1 MRNIA
6 IMLALLLGAFGISL
20 AVGAS
25 TGHAGRTAVAAVF
38 FFTALGHFAK
48 PAEMQ
53 EMIPP
58 WVPERKLVVL
68 TSGFF
73 ELVLALGILIPS
85 SSHVAAFAAIAF
97 LVLATP
103 LNVYSALNR
112 VSFGGHGAG
121 PKYLLVRLP
130 LQVILI
136 AWTWWFSFHYP

>member
-6 IMLALLLGAFGISL
+6 IMLALLLGAFGIAL

-25 TGHAGRTAVAAVF
+25 TGHAGRIAVAAVF

-48 PAEMQ
+48 PTEMR
-53 EMIPP
+53 EMIPS
-58 WVPERKLVVL
+58 WVPVRNLVVL
-68 TSGFF
+68 ISGLF

-85 SSHVAAFAAIAF
+85 SFHVAAFAAIAF

-130 LQVILI
+130 LQAILI
-136 AWTWWFSFHYP
+136 AWTWWFSFRYP